1 MAPVPSRRPA
11 LSEGLGIQQSDLC
24 ACGRD
29 AIDVLRVAS
38 EDGVLLIPVCAECA
52 DDPVVAEQREMFE
65 PTQRRPL
72 SAMPARDDA
81 RQLSLPLDDV
91 SGGDE
96 QRSAA

>member
-1 MAPVPSRRPA
+1 MAAR
-11 LSEGLGIQQSDLC
+11 DLC

-29 AIDVLRVAS
+29 AIDVLCVAS
-38 EDGVLLIPVCAECA
+38 EDGALLIPVCAECA
-52 DDPVVAEQREMFE
+52 DDPVVAEQREVFE

-91 SGGDE
+91 RDDE
-96 QRSAA
+96 EQGAA